1 MNAMAMTDK
10 PALPQLPL
18 ERDLFGRVIF
28 DHFQGRPGDYYLRR
42 DDNFLERDTS
52 ARYFRSW
59 EEMPSHQR
67 CLLNHARGRV
77 LDIGAGAGQH
87 ACVLQERGLAV
98 TAIDASPLAI
108 EVCRAR
114 GLHDARVM
122 EAQEMDFPAQSFD
135 TVLMM
140 NNNLGIGG
148 SPGGLRG
155 LLLHL
160 HELVAPGGVI
170 LTDKRECECTAVNPT
185 HARYQRWNVERGWY
199 PGSQRLRV
207 EYDGHC
213 GEEFDWLMITLHDL
227 RDLCKETGWRIAR
240 CVQVNA
246 GDAMYAIGMERE

>member
-1 MNAMAMTDK
+1 MLAVTTAEKTTL
-10 PALPQLPL
+10 LPQLPL
-18 ERDLFGRVIF
+18 EPDLFGRMIF
-28 DHFQGRPGDYYLRR
+28 DHFQGRPGDYFLRR

-52 ARYFRSW
+52 ARFFRSW

-87 ACVLQERGLAV
+87 ALVLQERGLAV
-98 TAIDASPLAI
+98 TAIDTSPLAI

-114 GLHDARVM
+114 RLRDAQVMDAHDLAFH
-122 EAQEMDFPAQSFD
+122 ANSFD

-148 SPGGLRG
+148 TPEGLRG
-155 LLLHL
+155 LLLYL
-160 HELVAPGGVI
+160 HEVVKPGGMI
-170 LTDKRECECTAVNPT
+170 LTDKRECTTTNPT
-185 HARYQRWNVERGWY
+185 YARYQRWNAERGRH

-246 GDAMYAIGMERE
+246 DDATYAIGMERE